1 MGMHVGSRGARGYQ
15 PSRGKGASWREC
27 AKQPLAGRVWGD
39 GLLPSAGLRVSQC
52 WGTWQ
57 TREWGTQGSG
67 VPRGPGCEEPGKSE
81 GRVWGI
87 SGTRWEGRAA
97 MWSVAPGGQG
107 QAEAGCGGLPRGAV
121 CFTVPRP
128 QGPVGLTRPSV
139 GTTQV
144 PRLSPTPQCGAGR
157 ARAEAGAGAGQPL
170 ALGALRGS
178 RISVAQPPAVAIVL
192 RVLRFTNRQEA
203 PPGIPSP
210 RRAFLRPRCGA
221 PGLGQG
227 AGQWREEAARFCC
240 VDPQASSRFEGPA
253 LRLHPH
259 SWGPL
264 LSPRASWAKP
274 AACSRHSAVLSG
286 SCLRVQPGI
295 RGAPEPT
302 PLETLPRS
310 ASCLLPAPRSP
321 CPTPRRV
328 RAHSAPPREPRGGCG
343 AMLGAVGPGAACGV
357 QPLSL
362 STPHLHGAAL
372 EGTWGC

>member
-1 MGMHVGSRGARGYQ
+1 M
-15 PSRGKGASWREC
+15 
-27 AKQPLAGRVWGD
+27 
-39 GLLPSAGLRVSQC
+39 
-52 WGTWQ
+52 
-57 TREWGTQGSG
+57 
-67 VPRGPGCEEPGKSE
+67 
-81 GRVWGI
+81 
-87 SGTRWEGRAA
+87 
-97 MWSVAPGGQG
+97 
-107 QAEAGCGGLPRGAV
+107 
-121 CFTVPRP
+121 
-128 QGPVGLTRPSV
+128 
-139 GTTQV
+139 

-157 ARAEAGAGAGQPL
+157 AGAGAGQPL

-227 AGQWREEAARFCC
+227 AGQWREEATRFCC

-253 LRLHPH
+253 LRLRPH

-328 RAHSAPPREPRGGCG
+328 RARSAPPREPRGGCG
-343 AMLGAVGPGAACGV
+343 AMLGAVGPGAARGV